1 MKAILE
7 FNLPEDKV
15 DFNLAVKGSDWWHV
29 CWKMDQNPFF
39 EAIAYLFQEI
49 LFIPLNLLRELEL
62 TSWFLANGINW
73 VFLGIGFAAT
83 TYWILQLKKFN
94 DSGEEDTDST
104 SHSFL

>member
-1 MKAILE
+1 MPLCLIFVPPNTEKMKA
-7 FNLPEDKV
+7 
-15 DFNLAVKGSDWWHV
+15 
-29 CWKMDQNPFF
+29 FF

-73 VFLGIGFAAT
+73 VFLIVGFVAAS
-83 TYWILQLKKFN
+83 YWIGQLKKFS

>member
-1 MKAILE
+1 MIFESLIFVSPNIEKMKA
-7 FNLPEDKV
+7 
-15 DFNLAVKGSDWWHV
+15 
-29 CWKMDQNPFF
+29 FF
-39 EAIAYLFQEI
+39 EAIAYIFQEV
-49 LFIPLNLLRELEL
+49 LFIPLNFFRELEL

-94 DSGEEDTDST
+94 DNGEEDTDST

>member
-1 MKAILE
+1 MSLCLIFVTPNTEKMKA
-7 FNLPEDKV
+7 
-15 DFNLAVKGSDWWHV
+15 
-29 CWKMDQNPFF
+29 FF

-62 TSWFLANGINW
+62 TSWFLANLINW
-73 VFLGIGFAAT
+73 VVLIIRLGAAS
-83 TYWILQLKKFN
+83 YWIGQLKKFS

>member
-1 MKAILE
+1 MSLCLIFVPSNTEKMKT
-7 FNLPEDKV
+7 
-15 DFNLAVKGSDWWHV
+15 
-29 CWKMDQNPFF
+29 FF

-62 TSWFLANGINW
+62 TSWFLANLINW
-73 VFLGIGFAAT
+73 VFLIIGFAAAS
-83 TYWILQLKKFN
+83 YWIGQLKKFS

>member
-1 MKAILE
+1 MGALFLSPQNTEKMKA
-7 FNLPEDKV
+7 
-15 DFNLAVKGSDWWHV
+15 
-29 CWKMDQNPFF
+29 FF

-49 LFIPLNLLRELEL
+49 LFIPLNFLRELEL

-73 VFLGIGFAAT
+73 VFLIVGFVAAS
-83 TYWILQLKKFN
+83 YWIGQLKKFS

>member
-1 MKAILE
+1 MPLCLIFVQPNTEKMKA
-7 FNLPEDKV
+7 FY
-15 DFNLAVKGSDWWHV
+15 
-29 CWKMDQNPFF
+29 

-49 LFIPLNLLRELEL
+49 LFIPLNFLRELEL

-73 VFLGIGFAAT
+73 VFLIVGFVAAF
-83 TYWILQLKKFN
+83 YWIGQLKKFS

>member
-1 MKAILE
+1 MPGTPNNKLFMIFESLIFVSPNIEKMKA
-7 FNLPEDKV
+7 
-15 DFNLAVKGSDWWHV
+15 
-29 CWKMDQNPFF
+29 FF
-39 EAIAYLFQEI
+39 EAIAYIFQEV
-49 LFIPLNLLRELEL
+49 LFIPLNFFRELEL
-62 TSWFLANGINW
+62 TSWLLANGINW

>member
-1 MKAILE
+1 MPLCLIFVPQNSEKMK
-7 FNLPEDKV
+7 
-15 DFNLAVKGSDWWHV
+15 S
-29 CWKMDQNPFF
+29 FF
-39 EAIAYLFQEI
+39 EAIAYLFKEI

-73 VFLGIGFAAT
+73 MFLIVGFAAAS
-83 TYWILQLKKFN
+83 YWIGQLKKFS

>member
-1 MKAILE
+1 MVALFLYPQNTEKMKA
-7 FNLPEDKV
+7 
-15 DFNLAVKGSDWWHV
+15 
-29 CWKMDQNPFF
+29 FF

-83 TYWILQLKKFN
+83 TYWIGQLKKFN
-94 DSGEEDTDST
+94 DSAKRIRTPLPIPFYKSKPM
-104 SHSFL
+104 SFR

>member
-1 MKAILE
+1 MPLCLIFVPPNTEKMK
-7 FNLPEDKV
+7 
-15 DFNLAVKGSDWWHV
+15 S
-29 CWKMDQNPFF
+29 FF

-73 VFLGIGFAAT
+73 VFLAIGFAALF
-83 TYWILQLKKFN
+83 YWIGQLKKFS

>member
-1 MKAILE
+1 MPLCLIFVPPNTEKMKA
-7 FNLPEDKV
+7 
-15 DFNLAVKGSDWWHV
+15 
-29 CWKMDQNPFF
+29 FF

-49 LFIPLNLLRELEL
+49 LFIPLNFLRELEI

-73 VFLGIGFAAT
+73 VFLIVGFVAAF
-83 TYWILQLKKFN
+83 YWIGQLKKFS

>member
-1 MKAILE
+1 MFACLIFVPPNTEKMKA
-7 FNLPEDKV
+7 
-15 DFNLAVKGSDWWHV
+15 
-29 CWKMDQNPFF
+29 FF

-73 VFLGIGFAAT
+73 VFLGIGFAAM
-83 TYWILQLKKFN
+83 TYWIGQLKKFN

>member
-1 MKAILE
+1 MK
-7 FNLPEDKV
+7 
-15 DFNLAVKGSDWWHV
+15 S
-29 CWKMDQNPFF
+29 FF

-73 VFLGIGFAAT
+73 VFLAIGFAALF
-83 TYWILQLKKFN
+83 YWIGQLKKFS

>member
-1 MKAILE
+1 MFVCIIFVPPNTEKMK
-7 FNLPEDKV
+7 V
-15 DFNLAVKGSDWWHV
+15 
-29 CWKMDQNPFF
+29 FF

-73 VFLGIGFAAT
+73 VFLGIGFAALS
-83 TYWILQLKKFN
+83 YWIGQLKKFN

>member
-1 MKAILE
+1 MLLCLIFVPSNTEKMKA
-7 FNLPEDKV
+7 
-15 DFNLAVKGSDWWHV
+15 
-29 CWKMDQNPFF
+29 FF

-73 VFLGIGFAAT
+73 VFLIVGFAASS
-83 TYWILQLKKFN
+83 YWIGQLKKFS
-94 DSGEEDTDST
+94 DSGDEDTDST

>member
-1 MKAILE
+1 MFVCLIFVPPNTEKMKA
-7 FNLPEDKV
+7 
-15 DFNLAVKGSDWWHV
+15 
-29 CWKMDQNPFF
+29 FF

-49 LFIPLNLLRELEL
+49 LFIPLNFLRELEL

-73 VFLGIGFAAT
+73 VFLIVGFVAAS
-83 TYWILQLKKFN
+83 YWISQLKKFS

>member
-1 MKAILE
+1 MFVCLIFVPPNIEKMKA
-7 FNLPEDKV
+7 
-15 DFNLAVKGSDWWHV
+15 
-29 CWKMDQNPFF
+29 FF

-73 VFLGIGFAAT
+73 VFLGIGFTAL
-83 TYWILQLKKFN
+83 TYWIGQLKKFN

>member
-1 MKAILE
+1 MALCLIFVPPNSEKMKAFL
-7 FNLPEDKV
+7 
-15 DFNLAVKGSDWWHV
+15 
-29 CWKMDQNPFF
+29 

-62 TSWFLANGINW
+62 ASWFLANSINW
-73 VFLGIGFAAT
+73 VFLIIGFAAAS
-83 TYWILQLKKFN
+83 YWIGQLQKFS

>member
-1 MKAILE
+1 MPLCLIFVPPNSEKMKA
-7 FNLPEDKV
+7 
-15 DFNLAVKGSDWWHV
+15 
-29 CWKMDQNPFF
+29 CF

-49 LFIPLNLLRELEL
+49 LLIPLNFLRELEL

-73 VFLGIGFAAT
+73 VFLIVGFVAAF
-83 TYWILQLKKFN
+83 YWIGQLKKFS